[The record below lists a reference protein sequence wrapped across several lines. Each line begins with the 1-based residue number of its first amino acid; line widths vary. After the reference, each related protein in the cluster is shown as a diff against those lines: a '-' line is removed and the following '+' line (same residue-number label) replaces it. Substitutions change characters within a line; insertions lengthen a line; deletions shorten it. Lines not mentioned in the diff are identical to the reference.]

1 MNSAP
6 CKPSAS
12 GQPSDPVRIRRRVA
26 KLWQTLRLTDRAKLS
41 RRRRAFLDL
50 LDSAPAEAVAKS
62 EEFFRLLAQAEKRS
76 LVQPASRIRCE
87 FPDNLPITA
96 KIPEIRAALKANQ
109 VIVVCG
115 TTGSGKTTQLPKA
128 ALLEGFGRAG
138 RIGCTQPRR
147 IAASALAR
155 RLAAETSCTCGREI
169 GYQVRFDDRTD
180 DSTVVKFM
188 TDGILLAE
196 TQNDPKLYQYDCIIL
211 DEVHER
217 SLNIDFLLGYMK
229 LLLARRHEL
238 RLVVSSAT
246 LDAARIADFFGG
258 APVIEVG
265 GRVYPV
271 EDVYL
276 EPLQDEDLAESVARG
291 VEYLLDLGE
300 RGGILVFLPG
310 EREIRDCADMLVG
323 RDYPHTEILPL
334 FGRMTAAEQERIF
347 APQSSNRRIVLAT
360 NVAET
365 SITIPG
371 IRYVVDSGLVRLS
384 RYNPKSG
391 IQELRVEGVSRA
403 SALQRRGRCGREQDG
418 VCVHLPVFV
427 ILTRPA
433 HESLLWMHDRMPV
446 MLPEEEASLWIS
458 PKEDP
463 EPLVKKCLTDVAWQ
477 QAG

>member
-1 MNSAP
+1 
-6 CKPSAS
+6 
-12 GQPSDPVRIRRRVA
+12 
-26 KLWQTLRLTDRAKLS
+26 
-41 RRRRAFLDL
+41 
-50 LDSAPAEAVAKS
+50 
-62 EEFFRLLAQAEKRS
+62 
-76 LVQPASRIRCE
+76 
-87 FPDNLPITA
+87 
-96 KIPEIRAALKANQ
+96 
-109 VIVVCG
+109 
-115 TTGSGKTTQLPKA
+115 
-128 ALLEGFGRAG
+128 
-138 RIGCTQPRR
+138 
-147 IAASALAR
+147 
-155 RLAAETSCTCGREI
+155 
-169 GYQVRFDDRTD
+169 
-180 DSTVVKFM
+180 M

-229 LLLARRHEL
+229 LLLARRPEL
-238 RLVVSSAT
+238 RLIISSAT
-246 LDAARIADFFGG
+246 LDAARIAGFFGD

-276 EPLQDEDLAESVARG
+276 EPLQDEELAESVARG
-291 VEYLLDLGE
+291 VEYLLDQGE

-310 EREIRDCADMLVG
+310 EREIRDCADMLIG

-391 IQELRVEGVSRA
+391 IQELRIEGVSRA
-403 SALQRRGRCGREQDG
+403 SSMQRRGRCGR
-418 VCVHLPVFV
+418 CATP
-427 ILTRPA
+427 
-433 HESLLWMHDRMPV
+433 
-446 MLPEEEASLWIS
+446 
-458 PKEDP
+458 
-463 EPLVKKCLTDVAWQ
+463 
-477 QAG
+477 